1 MLNIEAEV
9 AKISVAGNI
18 LIKMFMISI
27 FIIII
32 KYTDWATVRLLNS
45 VLRAI

>member
-32 KYTDWATVRLLNS
+32 IYTDWATVRLLNS
-45 VLRAI
+45 VLRAL

>member
-18 LIKMFMISI
+18 LIKMFMIS
-27 FIIII
+27 FSIIII
-32 KYTDWATVRLLNS
+32 IYTEWATVRLLNS
-45 VLRAI
+45 VLTAL